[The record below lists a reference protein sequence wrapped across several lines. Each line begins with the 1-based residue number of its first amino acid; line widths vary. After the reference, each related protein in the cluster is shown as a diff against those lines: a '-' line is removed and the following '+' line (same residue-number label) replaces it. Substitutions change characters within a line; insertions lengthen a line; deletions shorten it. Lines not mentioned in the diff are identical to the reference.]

1 MTMDKQFLTA
11 LRETLKFPADAPIPS
26 GHTNPLGETIMRM
39 NFKAMESYGAD
50 NVASQASVAN
60 NVALIQMLFDGLL
73 ENISAAKGHMER
85 GAIME
90 KGNCISR
97 AGRIVVGLQ
106 GSLDFEKGG
115 DLARNLND
123 LYSYV
128 TRRLIHANARN
139 DVAALEEVRG
149 LMDEISQA
157 WREVPALLP
166 VQKDFSWH

>member
-1 MTMDKQFLTA
+1 MDDTRITSL
-11 LRETLKFPADAPIPS
+11 LETLKFPEGAPIPS
-26 GHTNPLGETIMRM
+26 GHTNPLGENIMRM

-73 ENISAAKGHMER
+73 ENLAAAKGHMER

-139 DVAALEEVRG
+139 DAAALDEVRS

-166 VQKDFSWH
+166 VQKDFNWH

>member
-1 MTMDKQFLTA
+1 
-11 LRETLKFPADAPIPS
+11 
-26 GHTNPLGETIMRM
+26 MRM

-73 ENISAAKGHMER
+73 ENLAAAKGHMER

-139 DVAALEEVRG
+139 DAAALDEVRS
-149 LMDEISQA
+149 LMDEISQS

-166 VQKDFSWH
+166 VQKDFNWH

>member
-1 MTMDKQFLTA
+1 
-11 LRETLKFPADAPIPS
+11 
-26 GHTNPLGETIMRM
+26 MRTH
-39 NFKAMESYGAD
+39 FKAMETYGAD
-50 NVASQASVAN
+50 SRASQASVAN
-60 NVALIQMLFDGLL
+60 QVDLIQMLFDGLL
-73 ENISAAKGHMER
+73 ESLTAAKGHLKH
-85 GAIME
+85 GAIQE
-90 KGNCISR
+90 KCKSLAR
-97 AGRIVVGLQ
+97 ASRIVVGLQ
-106 GSLDFEKGG
+106 GALDFEKGG

-166 VQKDFSWH
+166 VQKDFNWH

>member
-1 MTMDKQFLTA
+1 
-11 LRETLKFPADAPIPS
+11 
-26 GHTNPLGETIMRM
+26 MRM

-90 KGNCISR
+90 KGNCIQR

-166 VQKDFSWH
+166 VQKDFSWQ